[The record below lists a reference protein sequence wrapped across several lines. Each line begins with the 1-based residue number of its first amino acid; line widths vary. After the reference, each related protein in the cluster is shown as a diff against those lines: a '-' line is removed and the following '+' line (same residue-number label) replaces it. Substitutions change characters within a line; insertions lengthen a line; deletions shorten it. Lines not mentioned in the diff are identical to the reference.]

1 MMKHPWLF
9 SILATILA
17 FASGLRAAKHPDV
30 LKEIAE
36 TVAKHKASVKPI
48 ENQLTKR

>member
-1 MMKHPWLF
+1 MKHPLVF

-17 FASGLRAAKHPDV
+17 FASSLRVAEHPDA

-36 TVAKHKASVKPI
+36 AVAKHKASVKLV